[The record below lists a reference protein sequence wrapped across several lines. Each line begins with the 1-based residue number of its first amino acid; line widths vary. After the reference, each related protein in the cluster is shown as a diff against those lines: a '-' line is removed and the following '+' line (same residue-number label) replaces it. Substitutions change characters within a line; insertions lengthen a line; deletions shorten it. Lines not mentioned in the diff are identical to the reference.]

1 MFNASIKFKEFSVE
15 ELQILTGVMKKGLDL
30 NNPIKLFNFLM
41 WCMDPKRAWQK
52 KLTSGPTFLRSGRM
66 YLHPLGLL
74 CAKKDMMQS
83 SP

>member
-41 WCMDPKRAWQK
+41 
-52 KLTSGPTFLRSGRM
+52 
-66 YLHPLGLL
+66 
-74 CAKKDMMQS
+74 
-83 SP
+83 